1 MTIESAP
8 EVTKEGEEQFNVM
21 VGLYSTVCKAW
32 NKTIAVPMET
42 TIHLFRLRLFVI
54 AGQAVD
60 QVQVPP
66 VLRGEGPV
74 AGNFEKFD
82 KFAWK

>member
-1 MTIESAP
+1 MYTPHLKKLEIKP
-8 EVTKEGEEQFNVM
+8 K
-21 VGLYSTVCKAW
+21 LYQWRLLSTCLDQNW
-32 NKTIAVPMET
+32 D
-42 TIHLFRLRLFVI
+42 FFVI
-54 AGQAVD
+54 AGQTVD